1 MQASAVPRKAI
12 FLDRDGVINV
22 KLPKDRYVSRASEFQ
37 LLPGVAE
44 ALAIL
49 KHLGYLLV
57 VITNQRGIAR
67 GFMTDEDLGEV
78 HGFMDRRLREWG
90 VVLDGLY
97 FCPHDEC
104 EYCNCRK
111 PEPGMIVTACS
122 DLGIDPRSS
131 FMVGD
136 SPSDVDAGKRAGT
149 QTVRIGATP
158 DDRADLTFPSLRDFA
173 TFLSRQTDGNATAP
187 QGPRRTQTREELP
200 T

>member
-1 MQASAVPRKAI
+1 
-12 FLDRDGVINV
+12 
-22 KLPKDRYVSRASEFQ
+22 
-37 LLPGVAE
+37 
-44 ALAIL
+44 
-49 KHLGYLLV
+49 
-57 VITNQRGIAR
+57 
-67 GFMTDEDLGEV
+67 
-78 HGFMDRRLREWG
+78 
-90 VVLDGLY
+90 
-97 FCPHDEC
+97 
-104 EYCNCRK
+104 
-111 PEPGMIVTACS
+111 MIVTACS

>member
-78 HGFMDRRLREWG
+78 HDFMDRRLREWG
-90 VVLDGLY
+90 VYLD
-97 FCPHDEC
+97 D
-104 EYCNCRK
+104 
-111 PEPGMIVTACS
+111 
-122 DLGIDPRSS
+122 
-131 FMVGD
+131 
-136 SPSDVDAGKRAGT
+136 
-149 QTVRIGATP
+149 
-158 DDRADLTFPSLRDFA
+158 
-173 TFLSRQTDGNATAP
+173 
-187 QGPRRTQTREELP
+187 
-200 T
+200 